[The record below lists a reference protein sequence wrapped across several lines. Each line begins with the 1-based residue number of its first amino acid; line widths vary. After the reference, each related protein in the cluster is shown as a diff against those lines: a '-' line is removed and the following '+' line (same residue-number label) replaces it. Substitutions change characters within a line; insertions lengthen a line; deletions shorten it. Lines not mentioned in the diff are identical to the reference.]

1 MKYLLQHFRKLENN
15 HIVHQTKYP
24 WIKVVVKVV
33 KGIEICKR
41 YIKTDKGGE
50 ISEIVVTI

>member
-1 MKYLLQHFRKLENN
+1 MENN

-33 KGIEICKR
+33 KGIEIYKR
-41 YIKTDKGGE
+41 YIKADKSSE
-50 ISEIVVTI
+50 IGEIVVTI